1 MDGLLTAFHGHLVAA
16 ACLELGADDF
26 PLDSTGAQVKVN
38 LSDVASSIV
47 DKWTVVPEAIIGQ
60 PLLNDSS
67 DGVNNYAHVLCHFA
81 SLVSE
86 FYDGWREGDGLR
98 MLRCWKILMLHFFAN
113 RNTKYALESLRLQ
126 FQLASLP
133 PDLVHQLTWG
143 RFVNTHGGEG
153 NNIPCDLYNE
163 HVNHLFKGSNF
174 TEQSSTRAARC
185 VTTLSSIA
193 DTFDKLT
200 GIHPESTSHTMSSN
214 RDDVLSIATVVQ
226 SSKLK

>member
-1 MDGLLTAFHGHLVAA
+1 MYYTHSNPTHLLQLVLRPAQEITAHFDIYCTRLVGSLTPKKNLDACLDGLLTAFHGHLVAA
-16 ACLELGADDF
+16 ACLELGIKSADDF

-38 LSDVASSIV
+38 LSDVASAIV

-126 FQLASLP
+126 FQLAS
-133 PDLVHQLTWG
+133 
-143 RFVNTHGGEG
+143 
-153 NNIPCDLYNE
+153 
-163 HVNHLFKGSNF
+163 
-174 TEQSSTRAARC
+174 
-185 VTTLSSIA
+185 
-193 DTFDKLT
+193 
-200 GIHPESTSHTMSSN
+200 
-214 RDDVLSIATVVQ
+214 
-226 SSKLK
+226 